1 MKRWTPEEWNA
12 FVRGP
17 LSNAITESA
26 NRAALIAGSFEMMNG
41 MSMRIEAK
49 KIIDTGATLMSVN
62 YNITRVTADGGE
74 AEAGPGTH
82 YAVYHEYGTEK
93 LAARPFMRPTVDED
107 KDRIVMAAA
116 AAYRDAI
123 RSIF

>member
-12 FVRGP
+12 FIRGP
-17 LSNAITESA
+17 LSNAITEAA

-62 YNITRVTADGGE
+62 HKINHVSADGGE

-93 LAARPFMRPTVDED
+93 MAARPFMRPTVDED

-116 AAYRDAI
+116 AAYADAI

>member
-1 MKRWTPEEWNA
+1 MRRWTPEEWNR
-12 FVRGP
+12 FVKND
-17 LSNAITESA
+17 LANAITEAA

-74 AEAGPGTH
+74 AEAGLGTH

-93 LAARPFMRPTVDED
+93 MAARPFMRPTVDED
-107 KDRIVMAAA
+107 KDWIVMAAA
-116 AAYRDAI
+116 AAYADAI

>member
-12 FVRGP
+12 FVKGP
-17 LSNAITESA
+17 LSNAITEAA

-62 YNITRVTADGGE
+62 HKINHVSADGGE

-93 LAARPFMRPTVDED
+93 MAARPFMRPTVDED

-116 AAYRDAI
+116 AAYADAI